1 MKSNKNLLLGRLLGS
16 RLLGSLL
23 GSGLLSSGLLGSLR
37 LGSLLSLG
45 LGSLLGSRLLGS
57 LLGSRL
63 LSSGLLGSLRL
74 GSLLSLRLLSLLGL
88 GLLGSGLL
96 GGQFEGASSLLA
108 SSSSRHHLLGSNQLP
123 QGKLH
128 TDGGLVG
135 IGHLVVGDDVLE
147 DGLAGGSLLVFE
159 GLDGGHDH
167 VGVRGV
173 GGRLGS
179 LLHLGG
185 LGDLGGCLFGH
196 G

>member
-1 MKSNKNLLLGRLLGS
+1 MKNVLKDILLLCC
-16 RLLGSLL
+16 
-23 GSGLLSSGLLGSLR
+23 
-37 LGSLLSLG
+37 
-45 LGSLLGSRLLGS
+45 LLGSRLLGS

-63 LSSGLLGSLRL
+63 LSSGLLGSLGL
-74 GSLLSLRLLSLLGL
+74 GSLLSLGLGSLLGSGLLGSLGLLSLLGL

-96 GGQFEGASSLLA
+96 GGQLEGASSLLA

-135 IGHLVVGDDVLE
+135 VGHLVVGDDVLE
-147 DGLAGGSLLVFE
+147 DGLAGGSLLVLE

>member
-1 MKSNKNLLLGRLLGS
+1 MKNVLKDILLLCCLLGS

-45 LGSLLGSRLLGS
+45 LGSLLGS
-57 LLGSRL
+57 
-63 LSSGLLGSLRL
+63 GLLGSL
-74 GSLLSLRLLSLLGL
+74 GLLSLLGLGLLGSGLSLGLLSLLGL

-96 GGQFEGASSLLA
+96 GGQLEGASSLLA
-108 SSSSRHHLLGSNQLP
+108 SSSSRHRLLGSNQLP

-135 IGHLVVGDDVLE
+135 VGHLVVGDDVLE
-147 DGLAGGSLLVFE
+147 DGLAGGSLLVLE

-173 GGRLGS
+173 GG
-179 LLHLGG
+179 
-185 LGDLGGCLFGH
+185 
-196 G
+196 